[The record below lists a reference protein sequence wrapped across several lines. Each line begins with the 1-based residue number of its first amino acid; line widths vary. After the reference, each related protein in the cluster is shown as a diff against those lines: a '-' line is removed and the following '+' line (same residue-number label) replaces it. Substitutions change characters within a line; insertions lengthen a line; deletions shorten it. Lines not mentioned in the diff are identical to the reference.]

1 MRRES
6 FKIYQERIK
15 CFLSDVTRDLFDGTI
30 PLEAEYFSSHDHV
43 PFAERLKYPLKKIS
57 EGEVWGEKWSSA
69 WFKLTGRVPEAWA
82 GKKIVAR
89 LNISGEG
96 LIFSDDGVPL
106 QGITA
111 QSIFVSH
118 YSREIYSLCEKAKGG
133 ETFEF
138 WCEGAAND
146 IFGIR
151 KNGRPALDEAN
162 PHGTFDARISVLQLC
177 AWNEEM
183 WQLSLDIGFILSM
196 LEEIPENNY
205 RCRQLVSIVN
215 DAINVYAGNRDNA
228 AKCRAV
234 LKKILSAPAN
244 ASALKVTAVGHA
256 HIDTG
261 WLWPVKETI
270 RKCGRTFSNQIGLIE
285 KYPDYVF
292 GASQPQHYA
301 FTKERYPAL
310 YEKIKKY
317 VKKGRWE
324 PQGGM
329 WVEADCNIISGESMI
344 RQFIHGK
351 NFFMDEFGFEVK
363 NLWIPDVFGYSAAMP
378 QIIRKC
384 RCEYFL
390 TQKISWNQINKFPHN
405 TFIWRGVD
413 GSEVLT
419 HFPPED
425 NYNSF
430 LMPKTLISAQN
441 NFIENDSVD
450 EFISLFGVG
459 DGGGGPKEENIE
471 NGLRQNNIEGCPK
484 LSFGRADDFFKRLE
498 KFRDK
503 LELWSGEL
511 YLESHRGTL
520 TTQARVKKANRLLE
534 YRLKTLEFLYSCLP
548 LPQYPAQEFDKIWK
562 VLLINQFHDI
572 IPGSSITEVYQNTLE
587 EYRAAFAECD
597 KLMAAA
603 GEMLFEKDSNSLT
616 LMNVTGVPYSGA
628 VELPDAWTGCN
639 VQTEEGKCVQVQTES
654 GRTRAEVQIP
664 AYGFLTLK
672 RGSDKVPAAAE
683 VEASGALVLENDL
696 VRYEFNRNAEL
707 ISAYDKEAGRQI
719 LQAGGKGN
727 ALSLYVDEPNNYD
740 AWDVDLFYEKQQIGN
755 AAGTGKVM
763 QIGGPV
769 RNTLNFELKIGNS
782 CIKQQIVLGKSKRLD
797 FNTAVEWKEAHK
809 MLRTAFP
816 VNVMSQEASFDIQY
830 AYAKRPT
837 TRNNS
842 WELAKFEVVAHRYAD
857 ISDLQY
863 GVALLNNCKYGHKVH
878 GSTLDLNL
886 LRSPK
891 YPDFNAD
898 IGRHEFTYSLLP
910 HQGQLTESN
919 VIAEAVA
926 LNSIPLLFNNCKHGP
941 VELPCRL
948 SSSGISLEVLK
959 KAEKEDCLVIR
970 LVETQ
975 GKTSSGI
982 LYFSAGIKRVAE
994 TDMLEWE
1001 NLSSVE
1007 VAGSMGVELKPFEI
1021 RTCKLLQA

>member
-15 CFLSDVTRDLFDGTI
+15 CFLSDLTRDLFDGTI
-30 PLEAEYFSSHDHV
+30 PLEAEYFGSHDHV

-69 WFKLTGRVPEAWA
+69 WFKLTGRVPEAWE

-118 YSREIYSLCEKAKGG
+118 YSREIYSLSEQAKGG

-151 KNGRPALDEAN
+151 KSGRPALDEAN

-205 RCRQLVSIVN
+205 RYRQLVSTVN

-301 FTKERYPAL
+301 FTKARYPAL

-317 VKKGRWE
+317 VKEGRWE

-441 NFIENDSVD
+441 NFIENDTVD

-471 NGLRQNNIEGCPK
+471 NGLRQKNIEGCPK
-484 LSFGRADDFFKRLE
+484 LSFGRADDSFKRLE

-628 VELPDAWTGCN
+628 IELPDAWTGCN
-639 VQTEEGKCVQVQTES
+639 VQTEEGKCVPVQTEN

-672 RGSDKVPAAAE
+672 CGGDKVPAVSE
-683 VEASGALVLENDL
+683 VEVSGPLVLENDL
-696 VRYEFNRNAEL
+696 VRYEFNRSAEL

-719 LQAGGKGN
+719 LQTGEKGN

-740 AWDVDLFYEKQQIGN
+740 AWDVDLFYEKQLIGN

-769 RNTLNFELKIGNS
+769 RNTLNFELKIGSS

-797 FNTAVEWKEAHK
+797 FNTVVEWKEAHK

-816 VNVMSQEASFDIQY
+816 VNVQSQEASFDIQY

-982 LYFSAGIKRVAE
+982 LYFGADIKRVAE

-1007 VAGSMGVELKPFEI
+1007 VSGSMGIELKPFEI

>member
-6 FKIYQERIK
+6 FKIYQNRIR
-15 CFLSDVTRDLFDGTI
+15 CFLNDVNRDLFDGSVQM
-30 PLEAEYFSSHDHV
+30 EAEFFNSHAPV

-57 EGEVWGEKWSSA
+57 EGDVWGEKWSSA
-69 WFKLTGRVPEAWA
+69 WFKLSGKIPEAWS

-89 LNISGEG
+89 INISGEG
-96 LIFSDDGVPL
+96 LIFSNDGVPL

-111 QSIFVSH
+111 QSIFFST
-118 YSREIYSLCEKAKGG
+118 YSREIYPVCERAKGG
-133 ETFEF
+133 ETFEL

-146 IFGIR
+146 IFGVR
-151 KNGRPALDEAN
+151 KNDRPALDEAN
-162 PHGTFDARISVLQLC
+162 QHGTFDARVSILRFC

-183 WQLSLDIGFILSM
+183 WQLYLDINFILNM

-205 RCRQLVSIVN
+205 RCRQIVSTVN
-215 DAINVYAGNRDNA
+215 DAINVYAGSRNNA
-228 AKCRAV
+228 SKCRAV

-244 ASALKVTAVGHA
+244 TSALKVTAVGHA

-317 VKKGRWE
+317 VKEGRWE

-384 RCEYFL
+384 RCDYFL

-413 GSEVLT
+413 GSDVLT

-430 LMPKTLISAQN
+430 LLPKMLIKAQD
-441 NFIENDSVD
+441 NFIENDFVD
-450 EFISLFGVG
+450 EFLSLFGVG
-459 DGGGGPKEENIE
+459 DGGGGPKDENIE
-471 NGLRQNNIEGCPK
+471 NGLRQKNLEGCPK

-498 KFRDK
+498 KFRDR
-503 LELWSGEL
+503 LELWNGEL

-534 YRLKTLEFLYSCLP
+534 YRLKSLEFLYTCLP
-548 LPQYPAQEFDKIWK
+548 MTKYPAQELDKIWK

-587 EYRAAFAECD
+587 EYRVAFSECD

-603 GEMLFEKDSNSLT
+603 ADMLFEKDPAALT
-616 LMNVTGVPYSGA
+616 LQNNLGGTYSGA
-628 VELPDAWTGCN
+628 VELPDSWTGCS
-639 VQTEEGKCVQVQTES
+639 VQTEEGKCVPVQTEK
-654 GRTRAEVQIP
+654 GRTWAEVQIP
-664 AYGFLTLK
+664 EYGFLTLK
-672 RGSDKVPAAAE
+672 RGNEKIPASAE
-683 VEASGALVLENDL
+683 VEVAGTLVLENDL

-707 ISAYDKEAGRQI
+707 ISGYDKEAGRQI
-719 LQAGGKGN
+719 LKAGDKGN
-727 ALSLYVDEPNNYD
+727 VFSLYVDEPNNYD
-740 AWDVDLFYEKQQIGN
+740 AWDVDIFYEKQLIEN
-755 AAGTGKVM
+755 AAGAGNVQ
-763 QIGGPV
+763 QIEGPV
-769 RNTLNFELKIGNS
+769 RKSLIFELKIGNS
-782 CIKQQIVLGKSKRLD
+782 SIRQQIVLGKSKRLD
-797 FNTAVEWKEAHK
+797 FNTAVEWNEAHK
-809 MLRTAFP
+809 MLRTAFT
-816 VNVMSQEASFDIQY
+816 VEVQATEASFDIQY
-830 AYAKRPT
+830 AYVKRPS
-837 TRNNS
+837 TRNTS

-863 GVALLNNCKYGHKVH
+863 GAALLNNCKYGYKVH
-878 GSTLDLNL
+878 DATIDLNL

-898 IGRHEFTYSLLP
+898 IGHHEFTYSFLP

-919 VIAEAVA
+919 VIAESAM
-926 LNSIPLLFNNCKHGP
+926 LNSIPLLFSGCKHGL
-941 VELPCRL
+941 VGLPCRL
-948 SSSGISLEVLK
+948 SSAGVSLEVLK

-970 LVETQ
+970 LVETR
-975 GKTSSGI
+975 GRTSSGI
-982 LYFSAGIKRVAE
+982 LYFAENIKHIAE

-1001 NLSSVE
+1001 NINK
-1007 VAGSMGVELKPFEI
+1007 VAVSGSIGIELKPFEI
-1021 RTCKLLQA
+1021 RTYKLLNQ

>member
-1 MRRES
+1 MRKES
-6 FKIYQERIK
+6 FKIYQNRIG
-15 CFLSDVTRDLFDGTI
+15 CFFLDVTRDLYGETV
-30 PLEAEYFSSHDHV
+30 PLEAEFFNSHDHV

-69 WFKLTGRVPEAWA
+69 WFKLSGKVPEAWA
-82 GKKIVAR
+82 GKKVVAR
-89 LNISGEG
+89 INISGEG

-111 QSIFVSH
+111 HSIFAFANTFV
-118 YSREIYSLCEKAKGG
+118 REIYPVCEQAKGG
-133 ETFEF
+133 ETFEI

-146 IFGIR
+146 IFGIKR
-151 KNGRPALDEAN
+151 NGRPALDDAN
-162 PHGTFDARISVLQLC
+162 PHGSFDARVSILHLC
-177 AWNEEM
+177 VWNEEM
-183 WQLSLDIGFILSM
+183 WQLFLDINFILNM

-205 RCRQLVSIVN
+205 RCRQIVSTVN
-215 DAINVYAGNRDNA
+215 EAINAYAGSRDNA

-234 LKKILSAPAN
+234 LKKIFSASAN

-285 KYPDYVF
+285 RYPDYVF

-317 VKKGRWE
+317 VKEGRWE

-329 WVEADCNIISGESMI
+329 WVEADCNIIGGESMI

-363 NLWIPDVFGYSAAMP
+363 NLWLPDVFGYSSALP

-384 RCEYFL
+384 RCDYFL
-390 TQKISWNQINKFPHN
+390 TQKISWSQINKFPHH

-413 GSEVLT
+413 GSDVLT
-419 HFPPED
+419 HFPPEN

-430 LMPKTLISAQN
+430 LLPKPLIKAQDE
-441 NFIENDSVD
+441 FIESDIVD
-450 EFISLFGVG
+450 EFISLFGIG
-459 DGGGGPKEENIE
+459 DGGGGPKDEHIE
-471 NGLRQNNIEGCPK
+471 NGLRQQNLEGCPK
-484 LSFGRADDFFKRLE
+484 LRFGRADDFFNRLE

-503 LELWSGEL
+503 LELWNGEL
-511 YLESHRGTL
+511 YLEAHRGTL
-520 TTQARVKKANRLLE
+520 TTQARVKKPNRLLE
-534 YRLKTLEFLYSCLP
+534 YRLKALEFLCSCLP
-548 LPQYPAQEFDKIWK
+548 ATKYPARELDKIWK

-587 EYRAAFAECD
+587 EYRLAFSECD
-597 KLMAAA
+597 TLTTAAA
-603 GEMLFEKDSNSLT
+603 EMLFEKDSSALT
-616 LMNVTGVPYSGA
+616 LMNSLGTPYSGA
-628 VELPDAWTGCN
+628 VELPDAWTACAI
-639 VQTEEGKCVQVQTES
+639 QTEEGKEVPVQTEK
-654 GRTRAEVQIP
+654 GRTWAEVQIP

-672 RGSDKVPAAAE
+672 RGKEKAPASGE
-683 VEASGALVLENDL
+683 VEISGPLVLENDL

-707 ISAYDKEAGRQI
+707 ISGYDKEAGRQI
-719 LQAGGKGN
+719 MKAGEKGN
-727 ALSLYVDEPNNYD
+727 AFSLYVDEPNNYD
-740 AWDVDLFYEKQQIGN
+740 AWDVDIFYEKQLLEN
-755 AAGTGKVM
+755 ATGGGKVT
-763 QIGGPV
+763 QLGGPV
-769 RNTLNFELKIGNS
+769 RNALNFELKIGKS
-782 CIKQQIVLGKSKRLD
+782 SIRQQIVLGKSKRLD
-797 FNTAVEWKEAHK
+797 FNTVVEWKEAHK
-809 MLRTAFP
+809 MLRAAFA
-816 VNVMSQEASFDIQY
+816 VDVQAAEASFDIQY
-830 AYAKRPT
+830 AYVKRPT
-837 TRNNS
+837 TRNTS
-842 WELAKFEVVAHRYAD
+842 WELAKFEVAAHRYAD
-857 ISDLQY
+857 ISDLQC
-863 GVALLNNCKYGHKVH
+863 GAALLNNCKYGYKVH

-898 IGRHEFTYSLLP
+898 IGRHEFTYSFLP
-910 HQGQLTESN
+910 HQGQLTEST
-919 VIAEAVA
+919 VIAEAAA
-926 LNSIPLLFNNCKHGP
+926 LNSIPLLFNGCKRGS

-948 SSSGISLEVLK
+948 SSGGISLEALK

-982 LYFSAGIKRVAE
+982 LYFAGNIKRIAE

-1001 NLSSVE
+1001 NLSSIE
-1007 VAGSMGVELKPFEI
+1007 VSGSMGIELKHRQRRIF
-1021 RTCKLLQA
+1021 LL